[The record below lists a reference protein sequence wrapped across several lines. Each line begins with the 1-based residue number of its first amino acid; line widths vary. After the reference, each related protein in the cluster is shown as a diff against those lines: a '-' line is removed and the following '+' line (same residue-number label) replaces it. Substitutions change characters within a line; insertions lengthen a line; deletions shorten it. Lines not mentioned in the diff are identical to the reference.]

1 MVRHSRTFAAYLMT
15 TQRRLQRIDSRRSGL
30 PKGRERLTVPRR
42 SSSRPSIPAWSPR
55 AEVERRPMRLMRFG
69 RDLW

>member
-1 MVRHSRTFAAYLMT
+1 MPSRSFARYLMA
-15 TQRRLQRIDSRRSGL
+15 TQRRLERIDSRRSRT
-30 PKGRERLTVPRR
+30 PKRRDRLTVPRR
-42 SSSRPSIPAWSPR
+42 RNQRQTIPAWSPR